1 MTVNVTKLGI
11 ALLLCLAL
19 AGCTRV
25 IDTPLPKAQPPAAPI
40 TVGQVSDLLS
50 EQAQPDDDPNLF
62 VTVEPEECAGLVREV
77 DPPFLFD
84 TTPAAHDGGQHFA
97 EDGELSVSV
106 VEMVAVYPASF
117 DPKAAV
123 DEAKRTIESCR
134 NDTMF
139 VTAMEGQEL
148 YFRLL
153 PPSDSGSPDMVLWS
167 VESGGWA
174 CDNAYVAAHNAAI
187 ELTTCGEVNG
197 YDVRSLAEAALERI
211 EKLANM
217 SL

>member
-25 IDTPLPKAQPPAAPI
+25 IDTPRPKAQPPAAPI

-62 VTVEPEECAGLVREV
+62 VTAEPEECAGLVREV